1 MSIYIFMCDKYA
13 QYIIIDILTKMSIL
27 FKTTKGI

>member
-13 QYIIIDILTKMSIL
+13 QYIIIDILAKMSIYDID
-27 FKTTKGI
+27 G